1 MMSKAFKMV
10 DRVWWRWQNANPN
23 NTNAFFGGSVQ
34 NLTYYDEYP
43 NGGPPYLSM
52 DSVLPTDGILDS
64 GVTLADVWSVEGDF
78 LCYTYDS

>member
-1 MMSKAFKMV
+1 V
-10 DRVWWRWQNANPN
+10 DRVWWLWQNANAN

-34 NLTYYDEYP
+34 NLTYYDEFP

-52 DSVLPTDGILDS
+52 DSVLPTDGILGE
-64 GVTLADVWSVEGDF
+64 GVTLGDVWIAEGDF